1 MASASAAPALTRKD
15 LADPLRLL
23 DGLPFLD
30 DGFRYRW
37 LLAGAAAV
45 RHTQAQQQSGARG
58 DVPPQG
64 WLTPSAVYALRN
76 SPPMPARPLTPSRR
90 AAITS
95 RLTELE
101 GLVPAWGPLL
111 RLPVRYAR
119 LFPDR
124 GAISASSRAWPQHV
138 LLADAAFGTDAEL
151 REQLVHELA
160 HQWLYLIQEMWR
172 LETPD
177 APVVT
182 LPSGTA
188 GRSPDEALGAAHVA
202 AALIRLYRATGD
214 HDRVRTL
221 TGYGAG
227 CLDAARHLA
236 PAGRLLADHIAD
248 RIAAHL
254 PDPGSARAG

>member
-1 MASASAAPALTRKD
+1 MASASAALTRHD

-23 DGLPFLD
+23 GGLPFLD
-30 DGFRYRW
+30 EGFRHGR

-45 RHTQAQQQSGARG
+45 RHTLARQQGGARG
-58 DVPPQG
+58 DMPPQG

-76 SPPMPARPLTPSRR
+76 SPPMPARPLPPVRR

-95 RLTELE
+95 GLAELE
-101 GLVPAWGPLL
+101 ELVPAWMPLL

-138 LLADAAFGTDAEL
+138 LLAEAAFSTAAEL

-172 LETPD
+172 LAPLD
-177 APVVT
+177 APTVT

-214 HDRVRTL
+214 HDRVRAL
-221 TGYGAG
+221 TAYGTG
-227 CLDAARHLA
+227 CLGTARRLT
-236 PAGRLLADHIAD
+236 PAGQLLCDH
-248 RIAAHL
+248 IAAHL
-254 PDPGSARAG
+254 TDPGSARAG

>member
-1 MASASAAPALTRKD
+1 MASASPDAALALTRQD
-15 LADPLRLL
+15 FADPLRML

-30 DGFRYRW
+30 DGFQHGR

-45 RHTQAQQQSGARG
+45 RHAQAEQAPRSGSRG
-58 DVPPQG
+58 AVPPQA
-64 WLTPSAVYALRN
+64 WLMPSAIYALRT
-76 SPPMPARPLTPSRR
+76 SPPMPARPLASARR
-90 AAITS
+90 AAIS
-95 RLTELE
+95 RRLIELE
-101 GLVPAWGPLL
+101 ELVPAWGPLL

-124 GAISASSRAWPQHV
+124 GAISASSRSWPQHV
-138 LLADAAFGTDAEL
+138 LLADAAFSTEAEL

-177 APVVT
+177 APPVA

-202 AALIRLYRATGD
+202 AALIRLYQATGD
-214 HDRVRTL
+214 HDRVRL
-221 TGYGAG
+221 LADYGTG
-227 CLDAARHLA
+227 CLDAARHLT
-236 PAGRLLADHIAD
+236 PVGRLLAD

-254 PDPGSARAG
+254 PGPEPARVG